1 MAVRTATTTSAFNVS
16 EPAESESESSR
27 GSGRTEGGRRD
38 LVTALL
44 LCGLVAATRAP
55 YLHNDV
61 LMGKDGPLYVNAL
74 ALDRT
79 FDVPM
84 PGNIG
89 YVLLGKAAHTVLAD
103 PTHAYLVVNIA
114 LTCVGV
120 VFSYLFATLVV
131 SRPLAAATAFALACN
146 PMVWW
151 HGALIAS
158 YPVWLAVLPAIGWFG
173 LRYVRGREFGDL
185 LGATVSLGVGMILR
199 PDLIAFGSP
208 LWFGCLALGR
218 ARWRDWLIAVAI
230 LVLAC
235 SVWFFGTAWVLGGVE
250 TYLTRVRAKSEG
262 DAEGFS
268 FRSRGLVEGLL
279 RNGTKYVLF
288 LLWASGLYLAPFLAA
303 LVRRCTTLASHW
315 RGTLLALLWLA
326 PSWYFS
332 FFIFAGNAGLI
343 FPFLPLFYLGA
354 AQGLDLWF
362 RRREASA
369 ATTNRSHGHAKP
381 VVAMT
386 ALGLLS
392 ALQFVATPLL
402 RETDQRRVIL
412 NVTFFRHAG
421 PAILARYTYNLNDYG
436 ISPSLAS
443 VVRQMRA
450 PEPVP
455 YHPPKH

>member
-1 MAVRTATTTSAFNVS
+1 MTVRIATTTSAFEDSAGVGS
-16 EPAESESESSR
+16 VTSR
-27 GSGRTEGGRRD
+27 GDERTEGRTWDR
-38 LVTALL
+38 LAMLL
-44 LCGLVAATRAP
+44 LCGAVVASRLP

-61 LMGKDGPLYVNAL
+61 LMGKDGPHYVKAM

-89 YVLLGKAAHTVLAD
+89 YVVLGKLAHLFLSD
-103 PTHAYLVVNIA
+103 PTHAYLAVNIA

-120 VFSYLFATLVV
+120 AFSYLFMTLFV

-158 YPVWLAVLPAIGWFG
+158 YPVWFAVFPAIGWFG
-173 LRYVRGREFGDL
+173 VRFVREQRFGDL
-185 LGATVSLGVGMILR
+185 LGTTLALGLGMILR

-208 LWFGCLALGR
+208 LWFGCLVLGR
-218 ARWRDWLIAVAI
+218 ARWRDWLIAIAI
-230 LVLAC
+230 LALAC

-250 TYLTRVRAKSEG
+250 TYLERVRAKSEG
-262 DAEGFS
+262 DADGFS
-268 FRSRGLVEGLL
+268 FRRRGLVEGLL
-279 RNGTKYVLF
+279 RNGTKYGLF
-288 LLWASGLYLAPFLAA
+288 LIWASGLFVLPFLAA
-303 LVRRCTTLASHW
+303 VIPRLAHLTTRW
-315 RGTLLALLWLA
+315 RGALLALLWLG

-343 FPFLPLFYLGA
+343 FPLLPLLYLGA
-354 AQGLDLWF
+354 AQGLELWLG
-362 RRREASA
+362 RGGGGSR
-369 ATTNRSHGHAKP
+369 KP
-381 VVAMT
+381 LVAMT

-421 PAILARYTYNLNDYG
+421 PAIQARYRYNLSDYG
-436 ISPSLAS
+436 VSPALAS
-443 VVRQMRA
+443 VVRQMRS

-455 YHPPKH
+455 YFPPKP